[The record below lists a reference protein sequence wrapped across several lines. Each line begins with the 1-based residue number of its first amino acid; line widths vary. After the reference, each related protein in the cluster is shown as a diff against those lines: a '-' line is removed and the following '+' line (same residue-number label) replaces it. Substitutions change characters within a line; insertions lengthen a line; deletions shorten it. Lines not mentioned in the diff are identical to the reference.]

1 MKRAVISLFMI
12 MFFSLNAE
20 QFQMSG
26 KLIKS
31 KISYQNLNRISVKGD
46 KIDTLVG
53 IDTAFHFEKNE
64 KTGEVFIRP
73 TEDNGYNPISISV
86 TTTSGKTQDLLLEVT
101 DGEAN
106 SIELIAENS
115 ASADFANE
123 YLSESEDPVGS
134 NDYEENIAA
143 VMKKFINLSPNHE
156 KLEIEIED
164 RPHTYVVAKFQE
176 AYRIDGF
183 LCLKF
188 QITTKSDFEGKY
200 SRFAFKSSKA
210 ESRRLERRGSIAN
223 ASQSELDISYILDER
238 MFSRKG
244 DIALSLS
251 SLRLGKNS
259 SATLYV
265 LRR

>member
-1 MKRAVISLFMI
+1 MKKTAISLFLTMF
-12 MFFSLNAE
+12 FFSLNAE
-20 QFQMSG
+20 QFKMTG
-26 KLIKS
+26 NLIKA

-46 KIDTLVG
+46 KIDSLVG

-86 TTTSGKTQDLLLEVT
+86 TTISGKTQDLLLEVVN
-101 DGEAN
+101 GEAT
-106 SIELIAENS
+106 SIELISEGSVCN
-115 ASADFANE
+115 DFSEQFLE
-123 YLSESEDPVGS
+123 YPDLEEGVSGG
-134 NDYEENIAA
+134 DYEENISAI
-143 VMKKFINLSPNHE
+143 MKKFITLPS
-156 KLEIEIED
+156 KYKKIDITTKD
-164 RPHTYVVAKFQE
+164 RSHDYVVAKFQE

-188 QITTKSDFEGKY
+188 QIEAKQENY
-200 SRFAFKSSKA
+200 SCV
-210 ESRRLERRGSIAN
+210 
-223 ASQSELDISYILDER
+223 LDER

-251 SLRLGKNS
+251 TLHLEKNHN
-259 SATLYV
+259 ATLYV

>member
-1 MKRAVISLFMI
+1 MKKTVISLFLTMF
-12 MFFSLNAE
+12 FFSLNAE
-20 QFQMSG
+20 QFKMTG
-26 KLIKS
+26 NLIKA

-46 KIDTLVG
+46 KIDSLVG

-86 TTTSGKTQDLLLEVT
+86 TTISGKTQDLLLEVVN
-101 DGEAN
+101 GEAT
-106 SIELIAENS
+106 SIELISEGSVCN
-115 ASADFANE
+115 DF
-123 YLSESEDPVGS
+123 SEQFLECPDSEEGFAG
-134 NDYEENIAA
+134 DYEENIAA
-143 VMKKFINLSPNHE
+143 IMKKFITLHS
-156 KLEIEIED
+156 KYKKIDITTKD
-164 RPHTYVVAKFQE
+164 RSHDYVVAKFQE

-188 QITTKSDFEGKY
+188 QIEAKQENY
-200 SRFAFKSSKA
+200 SCV
-210 ESRRLERRGSIAN
+210 
-223 ASQSELDISYILDER
+223 LDER

-251 SLRLGKNS
+251 TLHLEKNHN
-259 SATLYV
+259 ATLYV

>member
-1 MKRAVISLFMI
+1 MKKTVISISFI

-20 QFQMSG
+20 QFKMTG
-26 KLIKS
+26 KPIKT

-53 IDTAFHFEKNE
+53 IDAAFHFEKNE

-73 TEDNGYNPISISV
+73 TEENGDNPISISV
-86 TTTSGKTQDLLLEVT
+86 TTTSGKTQDLLLEVVNG
-101 DGEAN
+101 DAN
-106 SIELIAENS
+106 SIELISDNS
-115 ASADFANE
+115 NQEDFSNQNLPGE
-123 YLSESEDPVGS
+123 HFSDFEDDIS
-134 NDYEENIAA
+134 NNDYEENIAM
-143 VMKKFINLSPNHE
+143 VMKKFINLPAKYK
-156 KLEIEIED
+156 KLELKTED
-164 RPHTYVVAKFQE
+164 RNSDYVVARFQE

-188 QITTKSDFEGKY
+188 QII
-200 SRFAFKSSKA
+200 SS
-210 ESRRLERRGSIAN
+210 LENCSCV
-223 ASQSELDISYILDER
+223 LDEH
-238 MFSRKG
+238 MFSKKG

-251 SLRLGKNS
+251 TLHVDKNH

>member
-1 MKRAVISLFMI
+1 MKKTAISLFLTMF
-12 MFFSLNAE
+12 FFSLNAE
-20 QFQMSG
+20 QFKMTG
-26 KLIKS
+26 NLIKA

-46 KIDTLVG
+46 KIDSLVG

-86 TTTSGKTQDLLLEVT
+86 TTISGKTQDLLLEVVN
-101 DGEAN
+101 GEAT
-106 SIELIAENS
+106 SIELISEGSVCN
-115 ASADFANE
+115 DFSEQFLE
-123 YLSESEDPVGS
+123 YPDSEEGFAG
-134 NDYEENIAA
+134 DYEESIAA
-143 VMKKFINLSPNHE
+143 IMKKFITLPS
-156 KLEIEIED
+156 KYKKIDITTKD
-164 RPHTYVVAKFQE
+164 RCHDYVVAKFQE

-188 QITTKSDFEGKY
+188 QIEARQENY
-200 SRFAFKSSKA
+200 SCV
-210 ESRRLERRGSIAN
+210 
-223 ASQSELDISYILDER
+223 LDER

-251 SLRLGKNS
+251 TLHLEKNHN
-259 SATLYV
+259 ATLYV

>member
-1 MKRAVISLFMI
+1 MKKTAISLFLTMF
-12 MFFSLNAE
+12 FFSLNAE
-20 QFQMSG
+20 QFKMTG
-26 KLIKS
+26 NLIKA

-46 KIDTLVG
+46 KIDSLVG

-86 TTTSGKTQDLLLEVT
+86 TTISGKTQDLLLEVVN
-101 DGEAN
+101 GEAT
-106 SIELIAENS
+106 SIELISEGSVCN
-115 ASADFANE
+115 DFSEQFLE
-123 YLSESEDPVGS
+123 YPDSEEGFAG
-134 NDYEENIAA
+134 DYEESIAA
-143 VMKKFINLSPNHE
+143 IMKKFITLPS
-156 KLEIEIED
+156 KYKKIDITTKD
-164 RPHTYVVAKFQE
+164 RSHDYVVAKFQE

-188 QITTKSDFEGKY
+188 QIEAKQENY
-200 SRFAFKSSKA
+200 SCV
-210 ESRRLERRGSIAN
+210 
-223 ASQSELDISYILDER
+223 LDER

-251 SLRLGKNS
+251 TLHLEKNHN
-259 SATLYV
+259 ATLYV

>member
-1 MKRAVISLFMI
+1 MKKTAISLFLTMF
-12 MFFSLNAE
+12 FFSLNAE
-20 QFQMSG
+20 QFKMTG
-26 KLIKS
+26 NLIKA

-46 KIDTLVG
+46 KIDSLVG

-86 TTTSGKTQDLLLEVT
+86 TTISGKTQDLLLEVVN
-101 DGEAN
+101 GEAT
-106 SIELIAENS
+106 SIELISEGSVCDDFSERFLEEYSDAEEG
-115 ASADFANE
+115 F
-123 YLSESEDPVGS
+123 GG
-134 NDYEENIAA
+134 DYEENIAA
-143 VMKKFINLSPNHE
+143 IMKKFITLPSKYKKIDVPT
-156 KLEIEIED
+156 KD
-164 RPHTYVVAKFQE
+164 RSHDYVVAKFQE

-188 QITTKSDFEGKY
+188 QIEVKQENY
-200 SRFAFKSSKA
+200 SCV
-210 ESRRLERRGSIAN
+210 
-223 ASQSELDISYILDER
+223 LDER

-251 SLRLGKNS
+251 TLHLEKNHN
-259 SATLYV
+259 ATLYV

>member
-1 MKRAVISLFMI
+1 MRKAAISLFLTMF
-12 MFFSLNAE
+12 FFSLNAE
-20 QFQMSG
+20 QFKMTG
-26 KLIKS
+26 NLIKA

-46 KIDTLVG
+46 KIDSLVG

-86 TTTSGKTQDLLLEVT
+86 TTISGKTQDLLLEVVN
-101 DGEAN
+101 GEAT
-106 SIELIAENS
+106 SIELISEGS
-115 ASADFANE
+115 VCDDF
-123 YLSESEDPVGS
+123 SEQFLGYPDSEEGFAG
-134 NDYEENIAA
+134 DYEESIAA
-143 VMKKFINLSPNHE
+143 IMKKFITIPSKYKKIDVNT
-156 KLEIEIED
+156 ED
-164 RPHTYVVAKFQE
+164 RSHDYVIAKFQE

-188 QITTKSDFEGKY
+188 QIAAKQENY
-200 SRFAFKSSKA
+200 SCV
-210 ESRRLERRGSIAN
+210 
-223 ASQSELDISYILDER
+223 LDER

-251 SLRLGKNS
+251 TLHLEKNHN
-259 SATLYV
+259 ATLYV

>member
-1 MKRAVISLFMI
+1 MRKTAISLFLTMF
-12 MFFSLNAE
+12 FFSLNAE
-20 QFQMSG
+20 QFKMTG
-26 KLIKS
+26 NLIKA

-46 KIDTLVG
+46 KIDSLVG

-86 TTTSGKTQDLLLEVT
+86 TTISGKTQDLLLEVVN
-101 DGEAN
+101 GEAT
-106 SIELIAENS
+106 SIELISEGSVCN
-115 ASADFANE
+115 DFSEQFLE
-123 YLSESEDPVGS
+123 YPDSEEGFGG
-134 NDYEENIAA
+134 DYEENIAA
-143 VMKKFINLSPNHE
+143 IMKKFITLPSKYKKIDVPT
-156 KLEIEIED
+156 KD
-164 RPHTYVVAKFQE
+164 RSHDYVVAKFQE

-188 QITTKSDFEGKY
+188 QIEAKQENY
-200 SRFAFKSSKA
+200 SCV
-210 ESRRLERRGSIAN
+210 
-223 ASQSELDISYILDER
+223 LDER

-251 SLRLGKNS
+251 TLHLEKNHN
-259 SATLYV
+259 ATLYV

>member
-1 MKRAVISLFMI
+1 MKKTVISLFLTMF
-12 MFFSLNAE
+12 FFSLNAE
-20 QFQMSG
+20 QFKMTG
-26 KLIKS
+26 NLIKA

-46 KIDTLVG
+46 KIDSLVG

-86 TTTSGKTQDLLLEVT
+86 TTISGKTQDLLLEVVN
-101 DGEAN
+101 GEAT
-106 SIELIAENS
+106 SIELISEGSVCN
-115 ASADFANE
+115 DF
-123 YLSESEDPVGS
+123 SEQFLECPDSEEGFAG
-134 NDYEENIAA
+134 DYEENIAA
-143 VMKKFINLSPNHE
+143 IMKKFITLHS
-156 KLEIEIED
+156 KYKKIDITTKD
-164 RPHTYVVAKFQE
+164 RSHDYVVAKFQE

-188 QITTKSDFEGKY
+188 QIEAKQEIY
-200 SRFAFKSSKA
+200 SCV
-210 ESRRLERRGSIAN
+210 
-223 ASQSELDISYILDER
+223 LDER

-251 SLRLGKNS
+251 TLHLEKNHN
-259 SATLYV
+259 ATLYV

>member
-1 MKRAVISLFMI
+1 MRKAAISLFLTMF
-12 MFFSLNAE
+12 FFSLNAE
-20 QFQMSG
+20 QFKMTG
-26 KLIKS
+26 NLIKA

-46 KIDTLVG
+46 KIDSLVG

-86 TTTSGKTQDLLLEVT
+86 TTISGKTQDLLLEVVN
-101 DGEAN
+101 GEAT
-106 SIELIAENS
+106 SIELISEGS
-115 ASADFANE
+115 VCDDF
-123 YLSESEDPVGS
+123 SEQFLGYPDSEEGFAG
-134 NDYEENIAA
+134 DYEESIAA
-143 VMKKFINLSPNHE
+143 IMKKFITIPSKYKKIDVNT
-156 KLEIEIED
+156 ED
-164 RPHTYVVAKFQE
+164 RSHDYVIAKFQE
-176 AYRIDGF
+176 AYRIDCF

-188 QITTKSDFEGKY
+188 QVVAKQENY
-200 SRFAFKSSKA
+200 SCV
-210 ESRRLERRGSIAN
+210 
-223 ASQSELDISYILDER
+223 LDER

-251 SLRLGKNS
+251 TLRLEKNH